1 MRYPLSHYSTPRLG
15 SSNLS
20 VALSYYRSLSTSFDH
35 KCSHY
40 VKLCCKFAAEDCCMV
55 EIKGEEGEK
64 EKAERF
70 QSKETSKVKQ

>member
-1 MRYPLSHYSTPRLG
+1 
-15 SSNLS
+15 
-20 VALSYYRSLSTSFDH
+20 
-35 KCSHY
+35 
-40 VKLCCKFAAEDCCMV
+40 MV